1 MSYTFEEPGTY
12 SYFCGPH
19 EDQGMV
25 GTVTVTGGTEAPEQ
39 EALAE
44 TGGPSPLLPAMMLL
58 LAGSGLFGLA
68 LLRRTS

>member
-1 MSYTFEEPGTY
+1 
-12 SYFCGPH
+12 
-19 EDQGMV
+19 MV
-25 GTVTVTGGTEAPEQ
+25 GTVTVTGGTEIPEQ

-58 LAGSGLFGLA
+58 LAGSGLLGLA